1 MQLTRLFRPSRL
13 ASLATVTAAALVLA
27 ACASTPLEEKA
38 PAPVVEKAAP
48 APTPA
53 PAQPDPR
60 SVARVDTTPKAI
72 DPLTDPNSPLAKRSV
87 FFDFD
92 QFTVKS
98 EFTPTVEAHGRFLV
112 ANKTRRITIEG
123 HADERG
129 SREYNLALGQKRAEA
144 VKSRL
149 TLLGVIDGQ
158 VETVSFG
165 EEKPRATGS
174 TEAAWAENR
183 RADIAYR

>member
-1 MQLTRLFRPSRL
+1 MTMNQLFRTPRI
-13 ASLATVTAAALVLA
+13 ASLATLSAAALVLA
-27 ACASTPLEEKA
+27 GCASTPLEEKA

-48 APTPA
+48 APAPT

-98 EFTPTVEAHGRFLV
+98 EYTPTVEAHGRFLV
-112 ANKTRRITIEG
+112 ANKARRIAVEG

-165 EEKPRATGS
+165 EEKPRGAGS
-174 TEAAWAENR
+174 TETAWAENR
-183 RADIAYR
+183 RADIVYR